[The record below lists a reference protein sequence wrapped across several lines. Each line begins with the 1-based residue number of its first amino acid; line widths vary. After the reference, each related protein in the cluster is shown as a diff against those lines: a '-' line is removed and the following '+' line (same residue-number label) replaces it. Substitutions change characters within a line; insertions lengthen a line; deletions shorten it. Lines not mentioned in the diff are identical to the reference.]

1 MSVTC
6 TVDETKWTWFLN
18 DDVYYMLYDDAVS
31 LEEARCVCDSL
42 PDARLAIFDHQV
54 SFDGVGD
61 FLSLYHSGDQ
71 FWVDAERNASRKY
84 MRCI

>member
-1 MSVTC
+1 MSVSC
-6 TVDETKWTWFLN
+6 TAEEAKWTWFLN

-31 LEEARCVCDSL
+31 LEEARCACDSL

-61 FLSLYHSGDQ
+61 FLSLYHSEDQ
-71 FWVDAERNASRKY
+71 FWVDAERDAN
-84 MRCI
+84 CE

>member
-1 MSVTC
+1 MSVSC
-6 TVDETKWTWFLN
+6 TVDKAKWTWFLN
-18 DDVYYMLYDDAVS
+18 DNIYYMLYDDAVS
-31 LEEARCVCDSL
+31 LEQARCVCHLL

-61 FLSLYHSGDQ
+61 FLSLYHSEDQ